1 MIAPSRSWSLL
12 DQAASVHRWDC
23 ESFGM
28 GEVGPPVEVDPSQ
41 TDERVMRYGL
51 AARAIYA
58 DLKRVIAQAGG
69 LLILMQ
75 ASLRRDPLDLPS
87 LGHAEDLCRVATD
100 RLASLQAPG
109 RLAAHHERL
118 SEVARL
124 AALCLERIRASAL
137 DDNGAPDVS
146 VAATA
151 LSQAYTVLQSTSDS
165 RFGMAM
171 VDFRYAC
178 CNCGALGQ

>member
-1 MIAPSRSWSLL
+1 MIAPLRSWSLL

-28 GEVGPPVEVDPSQ
+28 GEGGPPVEVDPSQ
-41 TDERVMRYGL
+41 TNESVMRYGL

-58 DLKRVIAQAGG
+58 DLKRVVAQAGG
-69 LLILMQ
+69 LLILLQ

-87 LGHAEDLCRVATD
+87 LSHAAELCRVAAD

-118 SEVARL
+118 SEAARL

-137 DDNGAPDVS
+137 DDDGTPDVGA
-146 VAATA
+146 AATA
-151 LSQAYTVLQSTSDS
+151 LSQAYKVLQSTSDS
-165 RFGMAM
+165 RFGMTM
-171 VDFRYAC
+171 VDFRHAC
-178 CNCGALGQ
+178 CNCGALQQ